1 MRSKTTPPPR
11 ARTRTATPASA
22 RAALQALGIRYSPA
36 HPDGIRRVQVGCGPH
51 HLRLDWWNTDL
62 RAFPGIDDTL
72 DATKPW
78 PWPERL
84 DYVYAEHFLEHL
96 TIDQAV
102 DFLVEAG
109 RALRPGGRI
118 RLSTP
123 SLEWVLKTHF
133 SFQPAEAPE
142 NFMEAVAL
150 NRAFYAW
157 GHQFLY
163 TNGTLERLMR
173 DVGYQDVRFYP
184 YGVSDTPAFDG
195 LELHETEPDADGY
208 PAQWIVEA
216 ERGERDF
223 AAPPDLMALLDK
235 EILEHVRPGH

>member
-1 MRSKTTPPPR
+1 MPTKVIQP
-11 ARTRTATPASA
+11 ARERKRPTPAASP
-22 RAALQALGIRYSPA
+22 QSLGIRYSPA

-62 RAFPGIDDTL
+62 RQFPNIDDAM

-96 TIDQAV
+96 TIDKAV

-109 RALRPGGRI
+109 RALRLGGRI

-133 SFQPAEAPE
+133 SFQPAETPE
-142 NFMEAVAL
+142 NFMEAIAV

-163 TNGTLERLMR
+163 TRGTLDRLMR
-173 DVGYQDVRFYP
+173 DVGYEDVRFYP

-195 LELHETEPDADGY
+195 LELHVTNPDADGY
-208 PAQWIVEA
+208 PAQWIVEG
-216 ERGERDF
+216 ERGDTDIATPSE
-223 AAPPDLMALLDK
+223 LIGLLDR
-235 EILEHVRPGH
+235 EMLEHVRPGH